1 MATIIFIQKLFLVDP
16 YVGKTSSRS
25 ILCSI
30 FGKIIIIF
38 TGRKDVML
46 HTREE
51 IINFYSIFMASAIER
66 VVKHERN
73 SVLEIIFFIVLRD
86 LYQGRDMMKTTSKK
100 L

>member
-1 MATIIFIQKLFLVDP
+1 MYLFVFFVATIIFIQKLFLVDP

-51 IINFYSIFMASAIER
+51 IINFYSIFMASAKKNVSLNTR
-66 VVKHERN
+66 
-73 SVLEIIFFIVLRD
+73 EIAF
-86 LYQGRDMMKTTSKK
+86 
-100 L
+100 